1 MDVTPLYTNI
11 SHKGSIRA
19 CKEALEERSV
29 KVPPT
34 VTLVKLLTFI
44 LKSNNFGFKGK
55 HYLQVQGTAMGS
67 KMALAYANIFMGR
80 LK

>member
-11 SHKGSIRA
+11 SHKDSICA
-19 CKEALEERSV
+19 CKEALEERPV

-34 VTLVKLLTFI
+34 ETLVELLKL